1 MDFRAVP
8 GMNAHTRQQA
18 ERDMALIED
27 LQAALG
33 EKHVLT
39 GAATAP
45 YRSDWT
51 RVYPSNPAVVVRP
64 GSTGEVSAVLRIAA
78 AHGVAVI
85 PSAGRTGITGA
96 LQTQGGIQLSVE
108 RMNRIREIR
117 PEARIAVVE
126 AGVILQSLHDAAE
139 AQGLY
144 FPLWF
149 GARGSAMIGGVLST
163 NAGGSNVLRYGST
176 RALCLGLEV
185 VLPDGRVLNLMSQ
198 LHKDNSGYDL
208 KQMFI
213 GAEGTLGVI
222 TAAVMTLVPKPRAY
236 ATATL
241 AARSLEDALAL
252 LNRLQAA
259 TGGAVEAFEYMPESY
274 MRRLAEAR
282 PDIRQ
287 PFAPRQAVNILVE
300 VGATAPRDAIPDAD
314 GNLPVVTLLEE
325 TLAEMLAEGSVLDA
339 ELARTEAQRLA
350 MWKRRE
356 LAAEVMFDRQPA
368 IDTDIAVPLD
378 AVPDFFRRFDA
389 RLPDLDPGAETICV
403 CHLGDGNIHFTV
415 YPSRP
420 DHDLHDRVVEA
431 IEDVVAELHG
441 SFSAEH
447 GVGVMKLASMR
458 RRKDPVSL
466 DVMRTLKL
474 ALDPEGRMNPG
485 KVIPTL

>member
-1 MDFRAVP
+1 
-8 GMNAHTRQQA
+8 
-18 ERDMALIED
+18 MALIDE
-27 LQAALG
+27 LQAVVGPA
-33 EKHVLT
+33 HVLT
-39 GAATAP
+39 GAALEP

-51 RVYPSNPAVVVRP
+51 SHYASNPSVVVRP
-64 GSTGEVSAVLRIAA
+64 GSTAEVAAVLKIAGT
-78 AHGVAVI
+78 HGVAVV
-85 PSAGRTGITGA
+85 PSSGRTGITGA
-96 LQTQGGIQLSVE
+96 LQTNGGLQLSVE
-108 RMNRIREIR
+108 RMNRIREVKKD
-117 PEARIAVVE
+117 ARVAVVE
-126 AGVILQSLHDAAE
+126 AGVILQSLHEAAE

-185 VLPDGRVLNLMSQ
+185 VLADGRVLDLMGQ

-222 TAAVMTLVPKPRAY
+222 TAAVMKLVPKPRAY

-252 LNRLQAA
+252 LNRLQTA
-259 TGGAVEAFEYMPESY
+259 TGGAVEAFEYMPETY

-287 PFAPRQAVNILVE
+287 PFSPRQAVNILVE
-300 VGATAPRDAIPDAD
+300 VGATAPRDAVPDAD
-314 GNLPVVTLLEE
+314 GTLPVARLLEDA
-325 TLAEMLAEGSVLDA
+325 LAEMLGEGSVLDA
-339 ELARTEAQRLA
+339 EIAQNEAQRLA

-356 LAAEVMFDRQPA
+356 LAAEVMFARQPA

-378 AVPDFFRRFDA
+378 AVPEFFRRIEQ
-389 RLPDLDPGAETICV
+389 RLPALDPGAETICV

-415 YPSRP
+415 YPTRDDP
-420 DHDLHDRVVEA
+420 ALHDAVVEA
-431 IEDVVAELHG
+431 VEDVVQALNG

-447 GVGVMKLASMR
+447 GVGRMKLASMA
-458 RRKDPVSL
+458 RRKSPVAL
-466 DVMRTLKL
+466 EVMRAVKQ
-474 ALDPEGRMNPG
+474 ALDPQGLMNPG
-485 KVIPTL
+485 KVIPG